1 MRLPRNVQRG
11 ALAVILTA
19 ALAPWTHAHDPVPDH
34 GCRAPERPENDQDDV
49 LWQGFLDAVDGYRQ
63 CISDFAA
70 ANRRAAQAHSRAA
83 NQATQAWNAFVRRE
97 LNVPE
102 DYPWPPKAAR

>member
-1 MRLPRNVQRG
+1 MRLSRHVQRRAI
-11 ALAVILTA
+11 ALVLT
-19 ALAPWTHAHDPVPDH
+19 ALAPWVQAHDPVPGHD
-34 GCRAPERPENDQDDV
+34 CRAPERPVNDQDDV
-49 LWQGFLDAVDGYRQ
+49 LWQGFLDAVDGYRH

-70 ANRRAAQAHSRAA
+70 VNRRAAQAHAQAA
-83 NQATQAWNAFVRRE
+83 NEATQAWNAFVRRE